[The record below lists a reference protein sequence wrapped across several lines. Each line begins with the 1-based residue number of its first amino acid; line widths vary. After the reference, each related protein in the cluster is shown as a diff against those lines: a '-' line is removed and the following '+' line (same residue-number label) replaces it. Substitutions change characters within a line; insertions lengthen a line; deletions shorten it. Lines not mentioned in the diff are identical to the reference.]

1 MIQSLHLEKRVEV
14 ALLAAKRAGAYL
26 LETGRTADFTV
37 TQKAANDF
45 VTDADTKS
53 EAIIIQTI
61 KEHFPHDAIFA
72 EESGKAGESGK
83 GRWIIDPIDGT
94 MNFSRSIPGYTISIA
109 WELEAYEPL
118 VGVVF
123 NPRQDELFWASAGS
137 GAYLNGATIGV
148 SRITDPKHALV
159 ATVPPHRHHDHY
171 DQYAQQAKR
180 LALGTS
186 DFRSYGSCALEMA
199 YIAAGRIDAYYEMW
213 LGYYDMA
220 AGLALVR
227 EAGGIVGPA
236 DPSVPFSDG
245 RCDVVASNGLIHPH
259 ILHMVQQ

>member
-1 MIQSLHLEKRVEV
+1 MSDSLQLSKRVEA

-26 LETGRTADFTV
+26 LETGRTADFTI

-45 VTDADTKS
+45 VTDADTNS

-72 EESGKAGESGK
+72 EESGKAGESGQ

-109 WELEAYEPL
+109 WELDPYEPL

-123 NPRQDELFWASAGS
+123 NPCQDELFWAYRGG
-137 GAYLNGATIGV
+137 GAYLNGEAITV
-148 SRITDPKHALV
+148 SSVTDPKGALI

-171 DQYAQQAKR
+171 DHYAQQAKR

-227 EAGGIVGPA
+227 EAGGVVEPA
-236 DPSVPFSDG
+236 DPKVPFSDG